1 MLSHSAA
8 MKRVKRSTEDCPGL
22 NVGRH
27 FPPRQWNS
35 AVGLDHLAILVELL
49 FKVNNLGIIPG
60 KIAAELMSFL
70 AGQLN
75 LTDKAKEK
83 KSL

>member
-1 MLSHSAA
+1 

-27 FPPRQWNS
+27 FPPCQWNS
-35 AVGLDHLAILVELL
+35 VVGLNHLAILVELLL

-83 KSL
+83 KNPCDRFN